1 MDIKIIYFP
10 GTNREKDMAD
20 AIESLTDQRPEVIW
34 HKETDL
40 GKPDLIILPGG
51 FSHGDYLRCG
61 AMAAH
66 SPIMREVFKHAT
78 KGTPLF
84 AVCNGFQIL
93 METKILPGALLRNN
107 HLKFNCKKTDLKI
120 ANNDNQF
127 MKNMAQGDILK
138 DIPIAH
144 GDGNYF
150 IDESGLKDLQDNNQ
164 IAFTYTHNPN
174 GSTADIAGITNK
186 RGTILGMM
194 PHPENA
200 TLEHQGGKDG
210 LKLFKAMLSQI

>member
-20 AIESLTDQRPEVIW
+20 AFESLTGKRPEIIW

-40 GKPDLIILPGG
+40 GSPDLIVLPGG

-66 SPIMREVFKHAT
+66 SPIMREVIKHGER
-78 KGTPLF
+78 GTRIF
-84 AVCNGFQIL
+84 AVCNGFQML
-93 METKILPGALLRNN
+93 METHLLPGALLKNA
-107 HLKFNCKKTDLKI
+107 HLKFNCKKVDLEV
-120 ANNDNQF
+120 ANNDNSLMQG
-127 MKNMAQGDILK
+127 MNKGDILK
-138 DIPIAH
+138 NIPIAH

-150 IDESGLKDLQDNNQ
+150 APDDMLKELEDNNQ
-164 IAFTYTHNPN
+164 IAFRYCDNPN

-186 RGTILGMM
+186 RGTILGIM

-200 TLEHQGGKDG
+200 TLDHQNDDG
-210 LKLFKAMLSQI
+210 LKLFKQIIAT

>member
-1 MDIKIIYFP
+1 MNIKIIYFP

-20 AIESLTDQRPEVIW
+20 AFETVTGKRPDIVW

-40 GKPDLIILPGG
+40 GNPDLIVLPGG

-66 SPIMREVFKHAT
+66 SPIMREVIKQA
-78 KGTPLF
+78 KDGTPLF
-84 AVCNGFQIL
+84 AVCNGFQML
-93 METKILPGALLRNN
+93 METELLPGALLHNN
-107 HLKFNCKKTDLKI
+107 HLKFNCKKVGL
-120 ANNDNQF
+120 NVQSNDNRF
-127 MKNMAQGDILK
+127 MKGLEAGETLR

-150 IDESGLKDLQDNNQ
+150 IDHEGLKAIQDNNQ
-164 IAFTYTHNPN
+164 IAFTYAENPN

-200 TLEHQGGKDG
+200 TRGHQDTKLDG
-210 LKLFKAMLSQI
+210 LKLFESIIR